1 MNFVQFNCSNRITHT
16 HTHTHT
22 HSNHA
27 HVESTAHLK
36 LKVETSENNVAMYQS
51 QLSALT
57 TKLSDSKTQFNCS
70 NRITHT
76 HTHTHT
82 HSNHAHVEST
92 AHLKLK
98 VETSENNVAMYQ
110 SQLSALTTKLSDSKT
125 YLTLLESAKTQII
138 SLQTQNSN
146 LESQLMAAGES
157 HSVSARL
164 EEDDNTSHF

>member
-1 MNFVQFNCSNRITHT
+1 MNFVQFNCSNRI
-16 HTHTHT
+16 
-22 HSNHA
+22 
-27 HVESTAHLK
+27 
-36 LKVETSENNVAMYQS
+36 
-51 QLSALT
+51 
-57 TKLSDSKTQFNCS
+57 
-70 NRITHT
+70 T